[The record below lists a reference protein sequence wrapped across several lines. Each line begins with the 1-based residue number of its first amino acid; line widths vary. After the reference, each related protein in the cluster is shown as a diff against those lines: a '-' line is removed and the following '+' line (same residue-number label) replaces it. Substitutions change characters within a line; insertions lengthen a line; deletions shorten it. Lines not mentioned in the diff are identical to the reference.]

1 MKLPSVLMAVSLGLA
16 AFSWGNSGIAA
27 SKEALS
33 LASVQEDLLAGLQL
47 LDMLEDEIK
56 TTKKELE
63 DTRKAYF
70 SERLLLSQD
79 AFIELRTG
87 FRDVRVENK
96 SNISFLTADT
106 QQQIEAYLLPL
117 LHTKI
122 ASEKLNLF
130 LQLSPLE
137 YAPSSERRDMTV
149 IKMRAKIHISLN
161 GDSEIISLPIFFMLC
176 NNSSNNTWIFKE
188 KHNTHLVTVIQ
199 GIETYSDV
207 AAFIQQVE
215 ANPFPIS
222 KKFIEVRPWRYRA
235 QSPKSNASSY

>member
-1 MKLPSVLMAVSLGLA
+1 MAVSLGLA

-27 SKEALS
+27 SKETLS
-33 LASVQEDLLAGLQL
+33 LASVQEDLLAGLEL

-96 SNISFLTADT
+96 GNISFLTADT
-106 QQQIEAYLLPL
+106 QQQMEAYLLPL

-149 IKMRAKIHISLN
+149 VKLQAKVHISLN
-161 GDSEIISLPIFFMLC
+161 GHSEVLSLPVFIMTC
-176 NNSSNNTWIFKE
+176 NNSNNAWVFKE
-188 KHNTHLVTVIQ
+188 KHNTHLVNAIQ
-199 GIETYSDV
+199 NIETYSDV
-207 AAFIQQVE
+207 AAFIQKVE

-235 QSPKSNASSY
+235 QSPESTASSY